1 MPPRSIW
8 KGAVSFGMV
17 AIPVKL
23 HPATQ
28 SKSLA
33 FVTLHSTCHTRLRQK
48 RYCPTHDVEVELSE
62 VVKGYEY
69 SKEEYVVME
78 NTDFENLPVSSTHT
92 VAITQFVDLQS
103 IDPVHFSRTYVLEPE
118 AIGEKPFLLLRKA
131 LESTG
136 RVAIAKV
143 SLRQKEHLC
152 CLRPFNQGI
161 VMATMYYPDEIRSL
175 DDLEL
180 PQEDGLVSD
189 QELAMAETLID
200 QLTGDFDPDQYQ
212 DEYRGALEKAIEAR
226 LSSSEP
232 VTAAPVP
239 ARGKVVD
246 LMAALRD
253 SIESAKQEA
262 EQKEPEVA
270 PAKAKSGSSPAK
282 RKAPARTA

>member
-1 MPPRSIW
+1 MI
-8 KGAVSFGMV
+8 
-17 AIPVKL
+17 
-23 HPATQ
+23 
-28 SKSLA
+28 
-33 FVTLHSTCHTRLRQK
+33 
-48 RYCPTHDVEVELSE
+48 
-62 VVKGYEY
+62 
-69 SKEEYVVME
+69 
-78 NTDFENLPVSSTHT
+78 
-92 VAITQFVDLQS
+92 
-103 IDPVHFSRTYVLEPE
+103 
-118 AIGEKPFLLLRKA
+118 LRKA

-152 CLRPFNQGI
+152 CLRPFNRGI
-161 VMATMYYPDEIRSL
+161 VMATMYYPDEIRSF

-200 QLTGDFDPDQYQ
+200 QLTGDFDPAQYQ
-212 DEYRGALEKAIEAR
+212 DEYRGSLEKAIEAR
-226 LSSSEP
+226 LASSEP

-262 EQKEPEVA
+262 EQKEFEAA
-270 PAKAKSGSSPAK
+270 PTKAKSASSSAK